1 MIVQI
6 CPKWLCIYGFVN
18 KFWTGRIFERL
29 RTVCGGSNLST
40 VLLLWGIYIKK
51 GISLVRIC
59 LQTRNARNAST
70 KFRKT
75 SESENSPN
83 PLWRIGAGEISRNLP
98 FSRFSSSG
106 SKLTCH
112 HVMCVRFRC
121 KTVCGQ
127 FRCTQILQRVDY
139 PLGDDGSCTWPLS
152 AGAQR
157 HACKRNYVIIY
168 WLYHVLLTIQQVHC
182 SKYRFHRYI

>member
-6 CPKWLCIYGFVN
+6 CPKCLCIYGFVN

-29 RTVCGGSNLST
+29 RKLCGGSNLST
-40 VLLLWGIYIKK
+40 VLALWGIYIKK
-51 GISLVRIC
+51 CISPVRIR
-59 LQTRNARNAST
+59 LRVKKPRNAST
-70 KFRKT
+70 KFRKKCRVEKT
-75 SESENSPN
+75 
-83 PLWRIGAGEISRNLP
+83 GEISRNLP
-98 FSRFSSSG
+98 FSRFSSLG